1 MSLFY
6 YVLRRILEAVPL
18 IFGLVTI
25 VFFLS
30 RLLPGSVTDALLS
43 PTIPEAVRDQ
53 LQRQF
58 GLDRPLLEQYWVW
71 LSSVFSGDLGMSLA
85 RHAPVADIIGEVFPN
100 TILLAGAALFLEV
113 VLGISLAAATFFTK
127 RKRVEMV
134 LANALLVVYAL
145 PSFWVGIMLLVIF
158 SYGLGLFPSSQ
169 MYSSGQAGSVPDILH
184 HLVLPACT
192 AAIPA
197 AAGLARY
204 LQSNVSAVM
213 QQPYVLHARSMG
225 LPQRKI
231 FSMYVLPNAITPIV
245 SLIGVE
251 IGILLTG
258 VLVTEVLFSW
268 PGMGQLTVA
277 AIYARDYP
285 LILGCTLV
293 AGVVVIAGNMLADIL
308 NAFID
313 PRLRIGG

>member
-43 PTIPEAVRDQ
+43 PTIPESVRDQ

-58 GLDRPLLEQYWVW
+58 GLDRPLLEQYWFW
-71 LSSVFSGDLGMSLA
+71 LGSVFSGDLGMSLA

-127 RKRVEMV
+127 RKRAEMA

-145 PSFWVGIMLLVIF
+145 PSFWVGIMLLVVF
-158 SYGLGLFPSSQ
+158 SYGLGVFPSSQ
-169 MYSSGQAGSVPDILH
+169 MY
-184 HLVLPACT
+184 T
-192 AAIPA
+192 
-197 AAGLARY
+197 
-204 LQSNVSAVM
+204 
-213 QQPYVLHARSMG
+213 
-225 LPQRKI
+225 
-231 FSMYVLPNAITPIV
+231 
-245 SLIGVE
+245 
-251 IGILLTG
+251 
-258 VLVTEVLFSW
+258 
-268 PGMGQLTVA
+268 
-277 AIYARDYP
+277 
-285 LILGCTLV
+285 
-293 AGVVVIAGNMLADIL
+293 
-308 NAFID
+308 
-313 PRLRIGG
+313 